1 MRLSSRIMRSRTICC
16 HCSISMRRKAMDNEV
31 AKIFR
36 KILRDIKVDLTD
48 QFDKNFENESFFG
61 EGWERRKSPV
71 RGDGHIL
78 VSSGALR
85 RSISS
90 RSDDTSITFYSSL
103 PYAAIHND
111 GGEIRVTQRMKSFF
125 WHKYYEAVGG
135 FGRKKDGNLRN
146 DKKNKRLSTEA
157 EFYKAMALMKVGST
171 VKIPRRRFL
180 GTSPQLE
187 EGVKKIIEDNLT
199 QYFETAITSKLK
211 KQ

>member
-1 MRLSSRIMRSRTICC
+1 
-16 HCSISMRRKAMDNEV
+16 MDKEV
-31 AKIFR
+31 AKIMR

-48 QFDKNFENESFFG
+48 QFDRNFETESFFG
-61 EGWERRKSPV
+61 EGWTRRKSPT
-71 RGDGHIL
+71 RSEGHIL

-111 GGEIRVTQRMKSFF
+111 GGEIKVTRRMKNFF
-125 WHKYYEAVGG
+125 WHKYYDAVGG

-199 QYFETAITSKLK
+199 QYFETTIISKLK

>member
-1 MRLSSRIMRSRTICC
+1 
-16 HCSISMRRKAMDNEV
+16 MDNEV

-103 PYAAIHND
+103 PYASIHND

-199 QYFETAITSKLK
+199 QYFETTIISKLK

>member
-1 MRLSSRIMRSRTICC
+1 
-16 HCSISMRRKAMDNEV
+16 MDNEV

-199 QYFETAITSKLK
+199 QYFESAITSKLK

>member
-1 MRLSSRIMRSRTICC
+1 
-16 HCSISMRRKAMDNEV
+16 MRRKAMDNEV

-103 PYAAIHND
+103 PYASIHND

-199 QYFETAITSKLK
+199 QYFETTIISKLK